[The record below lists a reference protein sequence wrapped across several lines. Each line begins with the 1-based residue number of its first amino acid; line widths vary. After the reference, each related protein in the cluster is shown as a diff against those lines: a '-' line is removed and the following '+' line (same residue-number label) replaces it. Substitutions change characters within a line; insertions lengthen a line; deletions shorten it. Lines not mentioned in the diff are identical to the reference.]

1 MTDQNLMRQQVLAF
15 VNFVNLEVPLPDT
28 LGDNEQRMAR
38 LTNTVFT
45 ILRHELDMGK
55 SLASGPDGGF
65 HLMSSTAQICGSVI
79 GSLVASIVA
88 TIGTDDDKVD
98 EARQVFT
105 KIAMGMMHDLLLG
118 GQSVVTKLSS
128 EVIQQETADATQ
140 H

>member
-1 MTDQNLMRQQVLAF
+1 MTDQDLMRQQVLAF

-55 SLASGPDGGF
+55 NLAGGPDGGF
-65 HLMSSTAQICGSVI
+65 QLMSDAIQVCGSVI

-88 TIGTDDDKVD
+88 SLGTDDDKVD
-98 EARQVFT
+98 EARQAFT
-105 KIAMGMMHDLLLG
+105 KIAMGMMQDLLLG
-118 GQSVVTKLSS
+118 GQSVVTQLSS
-128 EVIQQETADATQ
+128 EVIQRETADVAQ
-140 H
+140 P